1 MGTLHRHDG
10 MCFDMYNIYA
20 VQASHCMQIIKSI
33 NRLHAW
39 SRLRSLVICSH
50 SFIMS
55 LVQLCS
61 MAISCDA
68 FLESFS
74 TEVPR
79 PRLLK
84 ALEQLL
90 QLRIRILG
98 VLYHMSNRPLITIN
112 LPIIPA
118 RIRLI
123 AKEVNLIIHH
133 ATPALLVRNMLETVR
148 LVPARGEH
156 VKGDLSADG
165 VCEAEVGE
173 GFFERG
179 DHGGADVVLDVVG
192 LVVVALLD

>member
-1 MGTLHRHDG
+1 
-10 MCFDMYNIYA
+10 
-20 VQASHCMQIIKSI
+20 
-33 NRLHAW
+33 
-39 SRLRSLVICSH
+39 
-50 SFIMS
+50 
-55 LVQLCS
+55 

-179 DHGGADVVLDVVG
+179 DHGGADVVLNVVG
-192 LVVVALLD
+192 LVVVALLDRGVAADGGDVDHAIAEFDEGAALDGDVEVGDVVEDPGEELLVLSVYTSWGWGES